1 MRQAQ
6 GGLTRCRET
15 FILLPT
21 ALDASGMQ
29 RDAAGMDYNSI
40 DADRF
45 GRSLRGIG
53 LNLLVR
59 DVGAEVAFL
68 QAVFGMTAHQ
78 PTADFA
84 IMTYGDQV
92 FQLHSDGTYHSN
104 PLLGLL
110 PENPPRGSGI
120 EIRLYDTDPEHAVAL
135 AERHG
140 GTVLQQPT
148 DKPHGLLE
156 AYILCENG
164 YAWVPSRA
172 KDAT

>member
-1 MRQAQ
+1 
-6 GGLTRCRET
+6 
-15 FILLPT
+15 
-21 ALDASGMQ
+21 
-29 RDAAGMDYNSI
+29 MDFGTV
-40 DADRF
+40 DADTF

-59 DVGAEVAFL
+59 DVGVEVAFL
-68 QAVFGMTAHQ
+68 EAVFGMQGHQ

-110 PENPPRGSGI
+110 PENPPRGAGI
-120 EIRLYDTDPEHAVAL
+120 EIRLYDTNPEEAVAR
-135 AERHG
+135 AEAHG
-140 GTVLQQPT
+140 GTILQEPT
-148 DKPHGLLE
+148 DKPHGLRE

-172 KDAT
+172 KDIA